1 MAALQSCQCTCC
13 DPSVFTGTIAL
24 LLCVELQ
31 ALAFLGVMQ
40 SSTGH
45 IQPDTVTYNTVLKAC
60 CNAGQLN
67 RAMQVLNPI
76 CAK

>member
-1 MAALQSCQCTCC
+1 M
-13 DPSVFTGTIAL
+13 
-24 LLCVELQ
+24 Q
-31 ALAFLGVMQ
+31 ALAFLEVMQ

-67 RAMQVLNPI
+67 RAMQVLNPA